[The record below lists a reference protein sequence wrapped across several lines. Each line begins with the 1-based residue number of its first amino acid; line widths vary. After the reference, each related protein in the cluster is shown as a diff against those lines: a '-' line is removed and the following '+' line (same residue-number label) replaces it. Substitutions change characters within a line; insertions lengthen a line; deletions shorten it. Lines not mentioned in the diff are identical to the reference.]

1 MAAGLVRLVHCDL
14 NGASRKKGC
23 VSAKQTDQTRVS
35 AEQTGGKADGR
46 PGLPRRLA
54 ALVYRV
60 LRHPRLRTKL
70 LVGVL
75 AGIVLA
81 SAVQFVIS
89 YRGTMG
95 NLSELENKR
104 MSENL
109 QVAVNIVEHNKL
121 DLEQMAN
128 DYGSPTVARHVV
140 ARDQRWLEK
149 NVLTRLSDLRNVP
162 LVMVLDREAKPIV
175 GTEWADSSILDE
187 PVALAA
193 VQGVGKVD
201 YATWD
206 DRIWMLAGS
215 PIMSGGRANKAVGL
229 LLVGRPVDDGFAAL
243 IKRATNTEI
252 AFMLDKKVTATTDT
266 ALTPL
271 IEDSESRGASLVEEG
286 ADVAVVGG
294 YGAVKQRLGVPGVE
308 SWLVVAASREPI
320 VTAQR
325 ELLRDSFIAALFAL
339 GIGVFIAVLLSRQL
353 GRPIAHLTT
362 VARQIAAA
370 ATIETQRRLPETAR
384 GKPRKR
390 GAKKAAKPPEAP
402 AIAAETT
409 PSERL
414 DRGLHEARVPVSA
427 RRRDEVNDLG
437 RAFNDMVEQVEL
449 AQETLRRMAV
459 RDGLTGLLNHREF
472 FERLRT
478 EIAKAD
484 REGTT
489 LSMLMIDLDLF
500 KKVNDTHGH
509 LAGDA
514 LLTELSRMIEAQV
527 REYDVVAR
535 YAGDEFAVILPRT
548 DTEQASAI
556 GERVRAGTDG
566 LPQAAGLPGS
576 ETITVSV
583 GVVTRKP
590 KQRAGD
596 VYDEAKARRRAEL
609 EARRTVELADTALY
623 RAKNGGRDRVEIQEP
638 VV

>member
-1 MAAGLVRLVHCDL
+1 MAASLVRLVDSDVD
-14 NGASRKKGC
+14 GVSRKKGC

-35 AEQTGGKADGR
+35 VDQTGGKEDAR

-109 QVAVNIVEHNKL
+109 LVAVNVVEHNKL
-121 DLEQMAN
+121 DLQDMAR
-128 DYGSPTVARHVV
+128 DFGSPTVAKHVV
-140 ARDQRWLEK
+140 ARDQAWLEK

-162 LVMVLDREAKPIV
+162 LVMILDREVKPIV
-175 GTEWADSSILDE
+175 GTERADSSILEE

-193 VQGVGKVD
+193 AQGVGTVD

-229 LLVGRPVDDGFAAL
+229 LLVGRPVDDGFASL

-266 ALTPL
+266 SLTPL
-271 IEDSESRGASLVEEG
+271 IEESESQGASLDKDG

-294 YGAVKQRLGVPGVE
+294 YGAVKGRLGVPGVE

-320 VTAQR
+320 ITAQR
-325 ELLRDSFIAALFAL
+325 ALLRDSFIAALFAL
-339 GIGVFIAVLLSRQL
+339 GIGVSIAILLSRQL

-370 ATIETQRRLPETAR
+370 ATIETQKRVPETAR

-514 LLTELSRMIEAQV
+514 LLSELSRMIEAQV

-590 KQRAGD
+590 KQRAAD
-596 VYDEAKARRRAEL
+596 VLDEAKARRRAEL

-623 RAKNGGRDRVEIQEP
+623 RAKNGGRDRVEVQEP